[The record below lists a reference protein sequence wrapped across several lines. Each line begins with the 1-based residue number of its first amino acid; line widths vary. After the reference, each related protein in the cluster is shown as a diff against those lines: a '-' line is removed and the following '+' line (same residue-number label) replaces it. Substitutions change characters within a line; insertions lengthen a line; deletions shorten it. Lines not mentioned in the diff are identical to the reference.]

1 MSAQAQAGA
10 TAEDVEALRLAFV
23 ELLRAERR
31 LRGRD
36 QKRTD
41 GGLSMAQYRALARL
55 LDEPELP
62 AGRLAEAADVQ
73 PGSMTQMLDG
83 LERDGMVERRR
94 SDADRRVV
102 TVRLTPEGRRAALA
116 KRRHVARIWQ
126 AALGDL
132 DPAEV
137 RAGTDVLRR
146 IAAFLDE
153 VRPGS

>member
-1 MSAQAQAGA
+1 
-10 TAEDVEALRLAFV
+10 
-23 ELLRAERR
+23 
-31 LRGRD
+31 
-36 QKRTD
+36 
-41 GGLSMAQYRALARL
+41 
-55 LDEPELP
+55 
-62 AGRLAEAADVQ
+62 
-73 PGSMTQMLDG
+73 MTQMLDG
-83 LERDGMVERRR
+83 LERDGMVERLR

-102 TVRLTPEGRRAALA
+102 TVRLTEEGRRAALA
-116 KRRHVARIWQ
+116 KRRHIARIWQ